1 MRLKLSGI
9 FLNLINGSHRR
20 NYLFVNGKMKN
31 IVLSIIFAY
40 LAGSVN
46 FSVLL
51 FKFLGKKDPRNE
63 FSGNP
68 GVINVYRQAGL
79 LMASLVWLLDLG
91 RAIGVALACI
101 YLLVEPL
108 APIGGL
114 ALILG
119 NRFPCFHQF
128 RGGKGVAN
136 YLGFTT
142 PLAPFAAGISA
153 LAWLAAFAI
162 FRIPFVGSFVMVFIL
177 GAGTLFVCNFDPLA
191 TTAVLTTV
199 VLIYYGHKRN
209 VVEQIQKWR
218 AAKTNCL

>member
-1 MRLKLSGI
+1 
-9 FLNLINGSHRR
+9 
-20 NYLFVNGKMKN
+20 MKN
-31 IVLSIIFAY
+31 IVLSIILAY

-51 FKFLGKKDPRNE
+51 FKILGKKDPRKE

-68 GVINVYRQAGL
+68 GVVNVYRQGGL

-101 YLLVEPL
+101 YLLEAPL
-108 APIGGL
+108 VPIGGL

-128 RGGKGVAN
+128 HGGKGVAN
-136 YLGFTT
+136 YLGFTI
-142 PLAPFAAGISA
+142 PLAPLAACISA

-177 GAGTLFVCNFDPLA
+177 GAGTLFVCNFDRLSTAAVLA
-191 TTAVLTTV
+191 TVA
-199 VLIYYGHKRN
+199 LIYYGHKRN
-209 VVEQIQKWR
+209 IVEQIKKWR
-218 AAKTNCL
+218 AAANCL